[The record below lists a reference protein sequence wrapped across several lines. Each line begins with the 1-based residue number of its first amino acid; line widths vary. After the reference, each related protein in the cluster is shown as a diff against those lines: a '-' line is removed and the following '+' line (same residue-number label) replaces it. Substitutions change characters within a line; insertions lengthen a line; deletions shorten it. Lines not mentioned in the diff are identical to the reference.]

1 MYLVGIAGGS
11 ASGKTTFIRRLTD
24 QFKPGELC
32 VISQDHYYKPASEQ
46 SRDERGMI
54 NFDLPEGID
63 FKRLHGDLRKLKKGR
78 EVELIEYT
86 FNNPLR
92 FPQTFRLIPAPVL
105 IVEGLFI
112 YNDLR
117 LSSMFDLKLYIDAKH
132 DVKLE
137 RRIQRDVNERG
148 MDREMVMYQWR
159 EHVMPAYERYLEP
172 YKEEVDLVIM
182 NNQQLDNGLTIISHH
197 LERIIKA

>member
-1 MYLVGIAGGS
+1 VYLVGIAGGS
-11 ASGKTTFIRRLTD
+11 ASGKTTFIKRLTD
-24 QFKPGELC
+24 QFKPSELC

-46 SRDERGMI
+46 LRDARGMI

-63 FKRLHGDLRKLKKGR
+63 FKRLHGDLRKLKKGK

-86 FNNPLR
+86 FNNPSK

-112 YNDLR
+112 YNDAR
-117 LSSMFDLKLYIDAKH
+117 LSSMFDLKLYIDAEH
-132 DVKLE
+132 DIKLE

-148 MDREMVMYQWR
+148 MDRDMVMYQWT
-159 EHVMPAYERYLEP
+159 EHVMPAYQKYLEP